1 MKKLHAT
8 KLQYDEFLYP
18 IVAAAPSEN
27 TKEAFLTDKVLTVL
41 EAVGSPPKMKDDGL
55 PLEQPWFK
63 LKTDEV
69 EFELEDAH
77 ADLILKKMEAAIPTL
92 QTWRVRQML
101 PLVTQ
106 LKKES

>member
-1 MKKLHAT
+1 MKKLLVT
-8 KLQYDEFLYP
+8 RLQYDEFLYP

-27 TKEAFLTDKVLTVL
+27 TKEAFLTDKVLVVL
-41 EAVGSPPKMKDDGL
+41 EAVGIAPKMKDDGT
-55 PLEQPWFK
+55 PVGHPWFR
-63 LKTDEV
+63 LKNDEV

-101 PLVTQ
+101 PLITQ